1 MLGTEREGTLR
12 LGDPK
17 TGLGTPKATKWGGQN
32 RGTLRAGTGRPLTV
46 PPPPPPPAA
55 APGGRDRGPPQSPPE
70 SPESPFE
77 VVPDRAAFDR
87 EFGPALAQI
96 PEGREC
102 HFPPSPRTGTAT
114 GSGRAA
120 LARPVPGSAAALE
133 EVSRCVREMH
143 SFTSELL
150 SWHLVEPHHGGDGG
164 GDIGDGGGDSGDG
177 GGDGSEGDGGGR
189 SGVNGVTGVTGA
201 GSGVT
206 GVIAMGKGA
215 TGVTTMGNGV
225 TGVTAMGKG
234 VTGVTTM
241 GSNVTT
247 VGKGVTGV
255 TAMGNGATS
264 AGNGVTGVTALGND
278 VIGVTAMGSDVTGV
292 ISMGKSVTSIGN
304 GVTGVT
310 AMGRG
315 VTGVTRA
322 GNGVTAMGSD
332 VTGVTSMGKS
342 VTSIGNGVTA
352 VGSGV
357 TGVTSTGSGISAI
370 GNGVTGV
377 TSTGNDVTSVTT
389 VGKSVTGVTA
399 VGNGFTGVTAV
410 TGMGNGVAGGGIGS
424 GLGGL
429 GNGVTVTA
437 SGVTAVSGIRGDIGA
452 PSGGTDADSSGDSDD
467 TVIEE
472 APAEAP
478 PAVPRDVP
486 RDVPKDVPAVPAVP
500 KDVPKDVPA
509 VPAVPK
515 DVPAVPVQEHL
526 QELGEPPRPPP
537 AGTLPRLAAVQELLF
552 WRDVRKSAVAFG
564 ASLVLLLSL
573 ATLSAVTVLAHVA
586 LALLSVTISLRVY
599 RAVVQALQKSD
610 EGHPFRAYLDVDL
623 ALSPEA
629 FQEHAA
635 VVAQHVNRALRL
647 LLHLFLVEDLVD
659 SLELALTMWLM
670 TYVGAVF
677 NGITLLILADIL
689 AFTLPPLYEKYEVQ
703 INHYM
708 ALVRQQTKDLTAKI
722 QAKLPG
728 VAKKKPE

>member
-225 TGVTAMGKG
+225 TGVTAMGK
-234 VTGVTTM
+234 
-241 GSNVTT
+241 
-247 VGKGVTGV
+247 
-255 TAMGNGATS
+255 
-264 AGNGVTGVTALGND
+264 
-278 VIGVTAMGSDVTGV
+278 
-292 ISMGKSVTSIGN
+292 
-304 GVTGVT
+304 
-310 AMGRG
+310 G